1 MEIKKIIFFICSL
14 LFLNGC
20 LQSTAMVGPSITIA
34 GGGSIYQSSLSYG
47 VGQIFEEKTGMS
59 TTEFVISTLNNQNE
73 KNKIKEKK
81 LKNDLYKLVKTNL
94 EKTRKQNELIILV
107 KSNLEKTRQKLIINS
122 DTN

>member
-1 MEIKKIIFFICSL
+1 MIQRTNYFKMIVKDQNTFNNI
-14 LFLNGC
+14 
-20 LQSTAMVGPSITIA
+20 
-34 GGGSIYQSSLSYG
+34 
-47 VGQIFEEKTGMS
+47 
-59 TTEFVISTLNNQNE
+59 ISTLDNQDK

-107 KSNLEKTRQKLIINS
+107 KSNLEKARQKLIINS